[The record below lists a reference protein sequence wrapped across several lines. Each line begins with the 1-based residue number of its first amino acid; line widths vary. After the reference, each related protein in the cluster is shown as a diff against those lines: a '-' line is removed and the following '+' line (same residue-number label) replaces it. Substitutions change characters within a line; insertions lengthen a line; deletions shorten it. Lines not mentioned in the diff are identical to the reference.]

1 MLAFAMYLTNSV
13 GAVDQKDSVG
23 SWVSFGYKSEILGG
37 EQDWIQRSLFYIK
50 GKSNKKHLA
59 QP

>member
-1 MLAFAMYLTNSV
+1 MLAFAMYITNSV

-37 EQDWIQRSLFYIK
+37 EQDCI
-50 GKSNKKHLA
+50 
-59 QP
+59 